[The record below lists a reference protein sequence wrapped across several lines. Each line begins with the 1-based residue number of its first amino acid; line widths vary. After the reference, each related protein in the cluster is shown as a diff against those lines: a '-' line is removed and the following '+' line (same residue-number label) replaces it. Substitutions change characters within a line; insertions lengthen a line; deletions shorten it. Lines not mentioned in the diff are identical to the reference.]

1 MGDRRRLNL
10 SIDLVRPDQRRAWD
24 ILSAIPLGQRTQAVC
39 RMVAGYLDQ
48 RELLEAVRAAIRE
61 AIREELD
68 GVSSTKTNT
77 QREKAGDVDDT
88 VLGFLRALQ
97 EGDEIT

>member
-1 MGDRRRLNL
+1 MANRRRLNL
-10 SIDLVRPDQRRAWD
+10 SIDLARPDQRRAWN
-24 ILSAIPLGQRTQAVC
+24 ILSATPPGQRTQAVC

-48 RELLEAVRAAIRE
+48 QALLEAIRIT
-61 AIREELD
+61 IREELR

-77 QREKAGDVDDT
+77 QRGKAGDVDDA

>member
-10 SIDLVRPDQRRAWD
+10 SIDLARPDQRRAWD
-24 ILSAIPLGQRTQAVC
+24 ILSAIPPGQRTQTVC

-61 AIREELD
+61 ELD

-77 QREKAGDVDDT
+77 QRKKAGDVDDT

>member
-24 ILSAIPLGQRTQAVC
+24 ILSAIPPGQRTQGVC

-61 AIREELD
+61 ELD
-68 GVSSTKTNT
+68 GVSSSKTNT
-77 QREKAGDVDDT
+77 QREKAGDVNDT

>member
-10 SIDLVRPDQRRAWD
+10 SIDLARPDQRRAWD
-24 ILSAIPLGQRTQAVC
+24 ILSATPPGQRTQAVC

-48 RELLEAVRAAIRE
+48 QELLEAIRIT
-61 AIREELD
+61 IREELR

-77 QREKAGDVDDT
+77 QRGKAGDVDDA

>member
-10 SIDLVRPDQRRAWD
+10 SIDLARPDQRRAWD
-24 ILSAIPLGQRTQAVC
+24 ILSAIPPGQRTQAVC
-39 RMVAGYLDQ
+39 RMVSGYMDQ
-48 RELLEAVRAAIRE
+48 QALLGAVRAAIRE
-61 AIREELD
+61 ELG
-68 GVSSTKTNT
+68 GVPSTKTNT
-77 QREKAGDVDDT
+77 QREKAGEVDDA

>member
-10 SIDLVRPDQRRAWD
+10 SIDLVRPAQRRAWD

-61 AIREELD
+61 ELD

>member
-10 SIDLVRPDQRRAWD
+10 AFSLSRAEQRRAWD
-24 ILSAIPLGQRTQAVC
+24 ILSAIPPGQRTQAVC

-48 RELLEAVRAAIRE
+48 RELLEAVRT

-88 VLGFLRALQ
+88 ILGFLRALQ

>member
-10 SIDLVRPDQRRAWD
+10 SIDLARPDQRRAWD
-24 ILSAIPLGQRTQAVC
+24 ILSATPPGQRTQAVC

-48 RELLEAVRAAIRE
+48 QALLEAIRIT
-61 AIREELD
+61 IREELR

-77 QREKAGDVDDT
+77 QRGKAGDVDDA

>member
-61 AIREELD
+61 ELD

>member
-10 SIDLVRPDQRRAWD
+10 AFRLDRPDQRRAWA
-24 ILSAIPLGQRTQAVC
+24 ILSAIPPGQRTQAVC

-48 RELLEAVRAAIRE
+48 HALLEAVRAV
-61 AIREELD
+61 IREELG
-68 GVSSTKTNT
+68 GVPPTKTNT
-77 QREKAGDVDDT
+77 QREEAGDVDDT

>member
-1 MGDRRRLNL
+1 MADRRRLNL
-10 SIDLVRPDQRRAWD
+10 SFRLSRPDQRRAWD
-24 ILSAIPLGQRTQAVC
+24 ILSAIPPGQRTQAVC

-48 RELLEAVRAAIRE
+48 RELLEAVRTT
-61 AIREELD
+61 IREELS
-68 GVSSTKTNT
+68 VAPLTKINT
-77 QREKAGDVDDT
+77 QREEAGDVDDT

>member
-10 SIDLVRPDQRRAWD
+10 SIDLARPDQRRAWN
-24 ILSAIPLGQRTQAVC
+24 ILSATPPGQRTQAVC

-48 RELLEAVRAAIRE
+48 QALLEAIRIT
-61 AIREELD
+61 IREELR

-77 QREKAGDVDDT
+77 QRGKAGDVDDA

>member
-10 SIDLVRPDQRRAWD
+10 SFRLSRPDQRRAWD
-24 ILSAIPLGQRTQAVC
+24 ILSAIPPGQRTQAVC
-39 RMVAGYLDQ
+39 RMVSGYLDQ
-48 RELLEAVRAAIRE
+48 QELLEAVRAT
-61 AIREELD
+61 IREELR
-68 GVSSTKTNT
+68 GVPSTKNNT
-77 QREKAGDVDDT
+77 QREKAGEVDDA

>member
-10 SIDLVRPDQRRAWD
+10 SIDLARPDQRRAWN
-24 ILSAIPLGQRTQAVC
+24 ILSATPPGQRTQAVC

-48 RELLEAVRAAIRE
+48 QALLEAIRIT
-61 AIREELD
+61 IREELR

-77 QREKAGDVDDT
+77 QRGKAGDVDDT

>member
-10 SIDLVRPDQRRAWD
+10 SIDLARPDQRRAWN
-24 ILSAIPLGQRTQAVC
+24 ILSATPPGQRTQAVC

-48 RELLEAVRAAIRE
+48 QALLEAIRIT
-61 AIREELD
+61 IREELR

-77 QREKAGDVDDT
+77 QRGKAGDVDDAA
-88 VLGFLRALQ
+88 LGFLRALQ

>member
-48 RELLEAVRAAIRE
+48 RELLEAVRV

-68 GVSSTKTNT
+68 GVSSSKTNT
-77 QREKAGDVDDT
+77 QREKAGDVNDT

>member
-10 SIDLVRPDQRRAWD
+10 SIDLARPDQRRAWN
-24 ILSAIPLGQRTQAVC
+24 ILSATPPGQRTQAVC

-48 RELLEAVRAAIRE
+48 QELLEAVRI
-61 AIREELD
+61 AIREELR

-77 QREKAGDVDDT
+77 QREKAGDVDDA

-97 EGDEIT
+97 KGDEIT

>member
-24 ILSAIPLGQRTQAVC
+24 ILSAIPPGQRTQAVC

-61 AIREELD
+61 ELD
-68 GVSSTKTNT
+68 GVSSSKTNT
-77 QREKAGDVDDT
+77 QREKAGDVYDT

>member
-24 ILSAIPLGQRTQAVC
+24 ILSAIPPGQRTQAVC

-48 RELLEAVRAAIRE
+48 RELLEAVRV

-68 GVSSTKTNT
+68 GVSSSKTNT
-77 QREKAGDVDDT
+77 QREKAGDVNDT

>member
-10 SIDLVRPDQRRAWD
+10 SIDLARPDQRRAWD
-24 ILSAIPLGQRTQAVC
+24 ILSATPPGQRTQAVC

-48 RELLEAVRAAIRE
+48 QALLEAVRIT
-61 AIREELD
+61 IREELR

-77 QREKAGDVDDT
+77 QRKKAGDVDDT

>member
-1 MGDRRRLNL
+1 MGDRRRLDL
-10 SIDLVRPDQRRAWD
+10 SIDLARPDQRRAWD
-24 ILSAIPLGQRTQAVC
+24 ILSATPPGQRTQAVC

-48 RELLEAVRAAIRE
+48 QELLEAVRI
-61 AIREELD
+61 AIREELR

-77 QREKAGDVDDT
+77 QRGKAGDVDDA

-97 EGDEIT
+97 KGDEIT

>member
-24 ILSAIPLGQRTQAVC
+24 ILSAIPPGQRTQAVC

-61 AIREELD
+61 ELD
-68 GVSSTKTNT
+68 GVSSSKTNT
-77 QREKAGDVDDT
+77 QREKAGDVNDT

>member
-10 SIDLVRPDQRRAWD
+10 AFNLSRAEQRRAWD
-24 ILSAIPLGQRTQAVC
+24 ILSAIPPGQRTQAVC
-39 RMVAGYLDQ
+39 RMVSGYMDQ
-48 RELLEAVRAAIRE
+48 HALLEAVRAV
-61 AIREELD
+61 IREELG
-68 GVSSTKTNT
+68 GVPSTKNNT
-77 QREKAGDVDDT
+77 QREKAGEVDDA

>member
-61 AIREELD
+61 ELD

-77 QREKAGDVDDT
+77 QREKAGGVDDT

>member
-61 AIREELD
+61 ELD

-97 EGDEIT
+97 EGDDTI

>member
-1 MGDRRRLNL
+1 MGDKRRLNL
-10 SIDLVRPDQRRAWD
+10 AFTLSRPEQRRAWD
-24 ILSAIPLGQRTQAVC
+24 ILSAIPPGQRTQAVC

-48 RELLEAVRAAIRE
+48 RELLETVRA

-68 GVSSTKTNT
+68 GISSTKTNT
-77 QREKAGDVDDT
+77 QREKAGEVDNA

-97 EGDEIT
+97 EGDEII

>member
-24 ILSAIPLGQRTQAVC
+24 ILSAIPPGQRTQAVC

-61 AIREELD
+61 ELD

-77 QREKAGDVDDT
+77 QREKAGDVNDT

>member
-24 ILSAIPLGQRTQAVC
+24 ILSAIPPGQRTQAVC

-61 AIREELD
+61 ELD
-68 GVSSTKTNT
+68 GVSSSKTNT
-77 QREKAGDVDDT
+77 QREKAGDVNDT

-97 EGDEIT
+97 EGDERT